1 MDNFLYFEGSRHSL
15 IERFIEKDIGSDI
28 YSDYELKYRS
38 YHVAVKVRSGF
49 RFMVMFYDYFINEEN
64 EVVFEIKKIFSSK
77 SRKDLETDI
86 FRFFYTRIRLQVD
99 QDRETINKASLEPFN
114 IYSENFF
121 RILTD

>member
-86 FRFFYTRIRLQVD
+86 FRFFYTRIRL
-99 QDRETINKASLEPFN
+99 
-114 IYSENFF
+114 
-121 RILTD
+121 